1 MASDMSNFHS
11 SVHIV
16 KAEILKVLVVLVE
29 RDAGV
34 AAVVVLAVIWCHIYL
49 SNPDRQSIDSAT

>member
-34 AAVVVLAVIWCHIYL
+34 AAVVVLAVI
-49 SNPDRQSIDSAT
+49 